1 MTSDKLLCFEY
12 MYMLW
17 GFMACMDGIDVPNKR
32 GHKVAK
38 VSLHNCQDDDAQ
50 KTAFCQRIEGSS
62 MFCRR
67 TGGIG
72 WLGRKWWIGWRRCQ
86 E

>member
-1 MTSDKLLCFEY
+1 MLHG
-12 MYMLW
+12 MYGWHRLARKGKIGMEV
-17 GFMACMDGIDVPNKR
+17 FTNKR